1 MPRTSAN
8 LTALRECFS
17 QIMGD
22 QKDNFRS
29 IDIPP
34 LLARLGL
41 EDCPEADSKRKHLSG
56 GVSVSSDQQIVL
68 AAQEALRVLRLNV
81 HERDTLQEL
90 IWSDGSCPVIPARY
104 RRDLAQSLEAHPV
117 FIDEV
122 GFQEALGALWRID
135 EGDLQPD
142 FSFGPTL
149 RDLIVQHFVRN
160 EDWSVAKL
168 FEVLGA
174 FKCSD
179 SRFTHF
185 LESLASSRVR
195 PDESSQ
201 LSFMAVVDS
210 ALAPCGVHF
219 VATMGDDGYLD
230 PALVYIGAGGKP
242 APKNLIFA
250 SSVKPDLRLSNALD
264 NDVEVMTCADKVLI
278 YDRPIGHAGLL
289 WRDLQ
294 SWYEEKEG
302 LDAGEGKRPLYRRL
316 NASLKGS
323 SKVQSLA
330 FTSFYKAFPKD
341 NVPNLPALLPEVWFH
356 WDPQTVAQR
365 GKDALLRSR
374 MDFLLLLPGG
384 IRIVIEVDGQHHY
397 ATDDGRASP
406 KRYSDMVAADRLLRL
421 SGYEV
426 YRFGGYELFQSNA
439 EEMLIQFYRA
449 LFDRYDLL

>member
-68 AAQEALRVLRLNV
+68 AAQEALRVLSLNV

-104 RRDLAQSLEAHPV
+104 RRDLAQSLEVHPV

-219 VATMGDDGYLD
+219 VAKMGDDGYLD

-294 SWYEEKEG
+294 SWYEEK
-302 LDAGEGKRPLYRRL
+302 
-316 NASLKGS
+316 
-323 SKVQSLA
+323 
-330 FTSFYKAFPKD
+330 
-341 NVPNLPALLPEVWFH
+341 
-356 WDPQTVAQR
+356 
-365 GKDALLRSR
+365 
-374 MDFLLLLPGG
+374 DFLLLLPGG

>member
-1 MPRTSAN
+1 MPHTSAS
-8 LTALRECFS
+8 LTALRECFA

-34 LLARLGL
+34 FLARLGL

-56 GVSVSSDQQIVL
+56 GVWASSNEQILL
-68 AAQEALRVLRLNV
+68 ASQEALKILSLTVY
-81 HERDTLQEL
+81 ERDNLQEL
-90 IWSDGSCPVIPARY
+90 LWSDGSCPVIPGRY
-104 RRDLAQSLEAHPV
+104 RRDLAQSLEAYQL
-117 FIDEV
+117 FIDEM
-122 GFQEALGALWRID
+122 GFQEALGAYWRID
-135 EGDLQPD
+135 EGSLQPD

-149 RDLIVQHFVRN
+149 RDLIVKHFVLSQ
-160 EDWSVAKL
+160 DWSVTKL
-168 FEVLGA
+168 FEILGA

-185 LESLASSRVR
+185 LESLASSQVR

-201 LSFMAVVDS
+201 RLFMAVVDS
-210 ALAPCGVHF
+210 ALVPCGVHF
-219 VATMGDDGYLD
+219 IATMGDDGYLS
-230 PALVYIGAGGKP
+230 PALAYIGAEGKP

-264 NDVEVMTCADKVLI
+264 NDVEVMTSADKVLI
-278 YDRPIGHAGLL
+278 YDRPIGNAGLL

-302 LDAGEGKRPLYRRL
+302 LSAGEGKKPLYQRL
-316 NASLKGS
+316 CDSVKGT

-330 FTSFYKAFPKD
+330 FTSFYKAFPKE

-374 MDFLLLLPGG
+374 MDFLMLLPGG

-426 YRFGGYELFQSNA
+426 YRFGGYELGQSDA
-439 EEMLIQFYRA
+439 EEMLIRFFRA
-449 LFDRYDLL
+449 LFDRYALS